1 MNTTDLCSKC
11 RYRLMSRR
19 FYVFPC
25 AHKFHADCLYAT
37 CQPYLLPSKL
47 KRIDE
52 LQKLLQDIQTV
63 PVLTSPNQPQQP
75 SSSTAAGQ
83 QPQASGG
90 VTSAVAAVAQHF
102 SKTSSKLAHQ
112 APQTYSHEEI
122 FRLKTE
128 LDELLAN
135 ECPWCGERILRTI
148 DEPFIDPLNYEAVY
162 QSWL

>member
-1 MNTTDLCSKC
+1 MNTSDQCSKC

-25 AHKFHADCLYAT
+25 MHKFHADCLYVT
-37 CQPYLLPSKL
+37 SQPYLLPSKL

-63 PVLTSPNQPQQP
+63 SILSPG
-75 SSSTAAGQ
+75 GQ
-83 QPQASGG
+83 QPQSQQPS
-90 VTSAVAAVAQHF
+90 TSSSVAATVTQHF
-102 SKTSSKLAHQ
+102 SKTSSKHAQ
-112 APQTYSHEEI
+112 QPQTYSHEEI

-135 ECPWCGERILRTI
+135 ECPWCGERILRSI
-148 DEPFIDPLNYEAVY
+148 DEPFIDPLNYEAIY